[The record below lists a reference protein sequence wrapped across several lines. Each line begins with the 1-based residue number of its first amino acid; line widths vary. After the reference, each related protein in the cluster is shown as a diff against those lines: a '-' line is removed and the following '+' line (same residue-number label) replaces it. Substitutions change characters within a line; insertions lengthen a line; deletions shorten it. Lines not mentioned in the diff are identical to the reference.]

1 MRTTTRV
8 GIIYMCT
15 VFWLELMSTI
25 LLYKA
30 MSRSVW
36 FAVLLLVLGMS
47 LASSGEGVPVGCGG
61 FIKADFPVDFTKIK
75 V

>member
-1 MRTTTRV
+1 
-8 GIIYMCT
+8 
-15 VFWLELMSTI
+15 MSTI